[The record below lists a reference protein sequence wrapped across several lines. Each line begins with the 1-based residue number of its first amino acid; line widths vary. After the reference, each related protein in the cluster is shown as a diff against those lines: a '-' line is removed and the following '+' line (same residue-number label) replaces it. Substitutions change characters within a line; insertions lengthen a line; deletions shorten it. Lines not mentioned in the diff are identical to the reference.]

1 MNDIAFAAHRKRL
14 FGLAYRMLG
23 SSAEAEDV
31 VQDAWLKFDRA
42 EQVRDAGP
50 YLAQI
55 VTRLCLDRLRS
66 SRARRD
72 TYVGPWL
79 PEPII
84 GEPVSGPDAAIE
96 LADDISFALLLALER
111 LSPFERAAFLLH
123 DVFDL
128 PFAEVSGV
136 LGKSETASRQLAS
149 RARKAI
155 RSERKSGTATPEMHR
170 RLLNSFIQ
178 AVASGDTDGL
188 MAMLREDVVMVT
200 DGGGVR
206 LAALHPIVGRDKV
219 VRFFIKTGEKLAGK
233 SIGLSGRDAV
243 VNGLPGMLVYIDG
256 ELDQVQSIAVVDG
269 RIAAI
274 YSVRNPE
281 KLAHLQ

>member
-1 MNDIAFAAHRKRL
+1 MNDTAFAAHRKRL

-31 VQDAWLKFDRA
+31 VQDAWLRFDRA
-42 EQVRDAGP
+42 EQVRDAGA

-66 SRARRD
+66 SRARRE

-79 PEPII
+79 PEPVI
-84 GEPVSGPDAAIE
+84 GEPVTGPDAAIE

-128 PFAEVSGV
+128 PFGEVAGV

-155 RSERKSGTATPEMHR
+155 RSERKSEAATPEMHR

-188 MAMLREDVVMVT
+188 MAMLRDDVVMVT

-219 VRFFIKTGEKLAGK
+219 VRFFIKTGQKLAGK

-243 VNGLPGMLVYIDG
+243 VNGLPGMLIYIDG
-256 ELDQVQSIAVVDG
+256 ELDQVQSVAVVDG
-269 RIAAI
+269 KIAAI

-281 KLAHLQ
+281 KLTHLQ